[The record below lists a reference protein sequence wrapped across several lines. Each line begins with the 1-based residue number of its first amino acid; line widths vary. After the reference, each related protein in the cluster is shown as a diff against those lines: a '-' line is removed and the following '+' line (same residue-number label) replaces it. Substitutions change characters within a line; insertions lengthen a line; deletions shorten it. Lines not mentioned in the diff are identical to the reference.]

1 MTPEIE
7 NLRQKI
13 DSIED
18 SLISILNERA
28 KYVLEIGKIKKAQ
41 GLPIADSKREEI
53 ILKRVA
59 EKNPG
64 PMSNEFMVDVFKK
77 IIDESIKLESKS

>member
-18 SLISILNERA
+18 SLISLLNERA
-28 KYVLEIGKIKKAQ
+28 KYALEIGRIKKTQ

-64 PMSNEFMVDVFKK
+64 PVSNEFMVDVFKK
-77 IIDESIKLESKS
+77 IIDESIKLESKF

>member
-7 NLRQKI
+7 ELRQKI

-18 SLISILNERA
+18 SLISLLNERA
-28 KYVLEIGKIKKAQ
+28 KYALEIGRIKKTL

-53 ILKRVA
+53 ILKRIT

-64 PMSNEFMVDVFKK
+64 PVSNEFMVDVFKK
-77 IIDESIKLESKS
+77 IIDESIRLESKF

>member
-1 MTPEIE
+1 MTPAIE
-7 NLRQKI
+7 ELRQKI

-28 KYVLEIGKIKKAQ
+28 KCVLEIGKIKKSQ
-41 GLPIADSKREEI
+41 NLPVADSKRVEI

-64 PMSNEFMVDVFKK
+64 PMSNEFMVDIFKK
-77 IIDESIKLESKS
+77 IIDESMRLESQV

>member
-7 NLRQKI
+7 NLRHKL

-18 SLISILNERA
+18 SLISLLNERA

-41 GLPIADSKREEI
+41 GLPIADSKRVEL

-64 PMSNEFMVDVFKK
+64 PMSNEFMVDIFKK
-77 IIDESIKLESKS
+77 IIDESIRLESEY

>member
-18 SLISILNERA
+18 SLISLLNERA
-28 KYVLEIGKIKKAQ
+28 EYVLEIGKIKKAQ
-41 GLPIADSKREEI
+41 GLPISDSKREEA

-64 PMSNEFMVDVFKK
+64 PMSNEFMIDVFKK
-77 IIDESIKLESKS
+77 IIDESIRLES

>member
-18 SLISILNERA
+18 SLISLLNERA

-64 PMSNEFMVDVFKK
+64 PMSDEFMVDIFKK

>member
-7 NLRQKI
+7 NLRKKI

-18 SLISILNERA
+18 SLISLLNERA
-28 KYVLEIGKIKKAQ
+28 KYALEIGRIKKTQ

-64 PMSNEFMVDVFKK
+64 PVSNEFMVDVFKK
-77 IIDESIKLESKS
+77 IIDESIKLESKF

>member
-7 NLRQKI
+7 DLRQKI

-18 SLISILNERA
+18 SLISLLNERA
-28 KYVLEIGKIKKAQ
+28 KYVLEIGRIKKMQ
-41 GLPIADSKREEI
+41 GLPIADSKREGL

-59 EKNPG
+59 KKNPG

-77 IIDESIKLESKS
+77 IIDESIKLESKF

>member
-64 PMSNEFMVDVFKK
+64 PVSNEFMVDVFKK

>member
-18 SLISILNERA
+18 SLISLLNERA
-28 KYVLEIGKIKKAQ
+28 KYVLEIGRIKKTQ
-41 GLPIADSKREEI
+41 SLPIADSKREEL

-77 IIDESIKLESKS
+77 IIDESIKLESKF

>member
-18 SLISILNERA
+18 NLISLLNERA
-28 KYVLEIGKIKKAQ
+28 KYVLEIGRIKKTQ

-77 IIDESIKLESKS
+77 IIDESVRLES

>member
-7 NLRQKI
+7 VLRKKI

-28 KYVLEIGKIKKAQ
+28 KYVLEIGRIKKTQ
-41 GLPIADSKREEI
+41 NLPIADSKRVEV

-64 PMSNEFMVDVFKK
+64 PMSNEFMVDIFKK
-77 IIDESIKLESKS
+77 IIDESMRLENQV

>member
-18 SLISILNERA
+18 SLISLLNERA
-28 KYVLEIGKIKKAQ
+28 KYVLEIGRIKKTQ
-41 GLPIADSKREEI
+41 GLPVADSKREGL

-77 IIDESIKLESKS
+77 IIDESIKLESKF

>member
-7 NLRQKI
+7 ILRQKI

-18 SLISILNERA
+18 KLIELLNERA
-28 KYVLEIGKIKKAQ
+28 KHVLEIGKIKREQ
-41 GLPIADSKREEI
+41 GLPIADPKREEA
-53 ILKRVA
+53 ILNRVA

-64 PMSNEFMVDVFKK
+64 PVSDEFMKDIFAK
-77 IIDESIKLESKS
+77 IIDESVRLENE

>member
-7 NLRQKI
+7 YLRRKI
-13 DSIED
+13 DAIED
-18 SLISILNERA
+18 SLISLLNERA
-28 KYVLEIGKIKKAQ
+28 KYVLEIGRIKKTQ

-53 ILKRVA
+53 ILNRVA

-77 IIDESIKLESKS
+77 IIDESIKLES

>member
-1 MTPEIE
+1 MTPEIDE
-7 NLRQKI
+7 LRQKI

-18 SLISILNERA
+18 SLISLLNERA
-28 KYVLEIGKIKKAQ
+28 KYVLEIGKIKKMQ

-53 ILKRVA
+53 ILNRVA

-77 IIDESIKLESKS
+77 IIDESIRLES

>member
-7 NLRQKI
+7 ILRQKI
-13 DSIED
+13 DAIED
-18 SLISILNERA
+18 SLISLLNERA
-28 KYVLEIGKIKKAQ
+28 KYVLGIGKIKKTQ
-41 GLPIADSKREEI
+41 GLPVSDSKREGL

-64 PMSNEFMVDVFKK
+64 PMSNEFIVDVFKK
-77 IIDESIKLESKS
+77 IIDESIKLESKF